1 MRIAP
6 RPLVGLIAFVGYLAI
21 VYGAALG
28 TLALPIDRYTI
39 DHWAGPRL
47 LPILLSLGAVF
58 LVLFTR
64 YVGWWRPVMREEPR
78 TAPRWTMAVTALYLV
93 AGLVALARLGLFT
106 VGVSQ
111 TLTLAFYS
119 VLYGFSYVILYQGL
133 LLVGFRAS
141 MSEVGVWFF
150 TSLLF
155 AFPAMFF
162 LVLQSQPSLSDF
174 AETIGLWFLAGTAL
188 YVVRMAQ
195 GSLVPAMVVYVLWDF
210 ALRTGTFGDVTHRA
224 FHGPNWLV
232 KGMSPAEGLI
242 FWFMLI
248 VTVGA
253 AWQIIRAKN
262 AATPAGP
269 LPLQVTS
276 AK

>member
-28 TLALPIDRYTI
+28 TLALPIDR
-39 DHWAGPRL
+39 WAGPRF

-78 TAPRWTMAVTALYLV
+78 TAPRWAMAVTALYLV
-93 AGLVALARLGLFT
+93 VGLVALARLGVFT

-111 TLTLAFYS
+111 TFTLAFYS
-119 VLYGFSYVILYQGL
+119 ALYGFSYVILYQGL
-133 LLVGFRAS
+133 LLMGFRAS
-141 MSEVGVWFF
+141 MPEVGVWFF
-150 TSLLF
+150 TSLMF
-155 AFPAMFF
+155 AFPAMLF
-162 LVLQSQPSLSDF
+162 LFLQGQPPLSDF
-174 AETIGLWFLAGTAL
+174 AETIGLWFLGGTAL

-195 GSLVPAMVVYVLWDF
+195 GSLVPAMVIYALWDF
-210 ALRTGTFGDVTHRA
+210 ALRTGTYGDVTQRA
-224 FHGPNWLV
+224 PHGPNWLV
-232 KGMSPAEGLI
+232 NGMSSAEGLI
-242 FWFMLI
+242 FWLMLI
-248 VTVGA
+248 VTAVA
-253 AWQIIRAKN
+253 TWQIIRAKN
-262 AATPAGP
+262 AATTARP
-269 LPLQVTS
+269 LPLRVTS

>member
-6 RPLVGLIAFVGYLAI
+6 RPLVGLFALVGYLAI

-28 TLALPIDRYTI
+28 SLALPYTI
-39 DHWAGPRL
+39 RRWAYPGL
-47 LPILLSLGAVF
+47 FAILLCLGAVF

-64 YVGWWRPVMREEPR
+64 YVDWWRPVMREEPR

-93 AGLVALARLGLFT
+93 AGLVALARLGVFT
-106 VGVSQ
+106 VGASQ

-141 MSEVGVWFF
+141 MPEVRVWFF
-150 TSLLF
+150 TSLMF
-155 AFPAMFF
+155 AFLAMFF
-162 LVLQSQPSLSDF
+162 AVIMNQSSLLDVG
-174 AETIGLWFLAGTAL
+174 ETIVLWFLGGTAL

-195 GSLVPAMVVYVLWDF
+195 GSLVPAMVVYALWDF
-210 ALRTGTFGDVTHRA
+210 ALRTGNFGDVTHRA
-224 FHGPNWLV
+224 FQGPNWFV

-242 FWFMLI
+242 FWLMLI
-248 VTVGA
+248 VTVVA

-262 AATPAGP
+262 AATPAKP
-269 LPLQVTS
+269 LPLRVTS

>member
-1 MRIAP
+1 MG
-6 RPLVGLIAFVGYLAI
+6 RPWG
-21 VYGAALG
+21 
-28 TLALPIDRYTI
+28 
-39 DHWAGPRL
+39 HWRC
-47 LPILLSLGAVF
+47 LS
-58 LVLFTR
+58 T
-64 YVGWWRPVMREEPR
+64 
-78 TAPRWTMAVTALYLV
+78 
-93 AGLVALARLGLFT
+93 
-106 VGVSQ
+106 

-133 LLVGFRAS
+133 LLVGFRVS

-162 LVLQSQPSLSDF
+162 LFLQSQPSLSDF
-174 AETIGLWFLAGTAL
+174 AETMGLWFLGGTAL

-195 GSLVPAMVVYVLWDF
+195 CSVVPAMVIYALWDF
-210 ALRTGTFGDVTHRA
+210 ALRTGTFGDVTQRA
-224 FHGPNWLV
+224 FHGPNWFV

-242 FWFMLI
+242 FWLMLI
-248 VTVGA
+248 VTAVA

-262 AATPAGP
+262 AATTARP
-269 LPLQVTS
+269 LPLRVTS